1 MAGVLGIIAEYN
13 PFHNGHLYHL
23 EEAKQRSGC
32 NYSICVMTG
41 NFAQRGGT
49 SLINKWTK
57 TEMALAGG
65 IDLVLE
71 LPTIYSV
78 SSAENFAEGA
88 VKVLNTT
95 GIVTNLAFGMESNDL
110 SSLNN
115 IANVLYQEPREYVTM
130 LNHELSR
137 GNSFPKARESAIMM
151 YLNDIKRYA
160 NILSGSNNILAIEY
174 LKALKKTKS
183 DMMPIGVQRKKVF
196 YNEDK
201 IVDDFASASAIRKLV
216 QLQQFDDIRRVM
228 PRECYMLLREEM
240 KRGNLVF
247 DLRKY
252 ETIIL
257 YNLRKMTIR
266 DIANIPDVSEGLE
279 YSIKEAAENCN
290 TIRDF
295 IDMVKTK
302 RYTQTRIQRILV
314 YALLGIDRKMMDL
327 SRKVIPYL
335 RVLGCND
342 KGKELLSEIV
352 RRDPKTNL
360 VTSVKKFLDDRPSRQ
375 IQQMLAIDLFASD
388 TYTLGYEYESR
399 ANLDYTN
406 PLIVR

>member
-183 DMMPIGVQRKKVF
+183 DMMPLGVQRKKVF
-196 YNEDK
+196 YNDDK

-216 QLQQFDDIRRVM
+216 QFQQFDDIRRVK
-228 PRECYMLLREEM
+228 PKQCYMLLREEM

-279 YSIKEAAENCN
+279 YNIKEAAENCN

-360 VTSVKKFLDDRPSRQ
+360 VTSVKKFLDGRPNRQ

>member
-183 DMMPIGVQRKKVF
+183 DMMPLGVQRKKVF

>member
-137 GNSFPKARESAIMM
+137 GNSFPKARESAIML

-160 NILSGSNNILAIEY
+160 NILSGPNNILAIEY

-183 DMMPIGVQRKKVF
+183 DMMPLGVQRKKVF
-196 YNEDK
+196 YNDDK

-228 PRECYMLLREEM
+228 PKECYMLLREEM

-279 YSIKEAAENCN
+279 YNIKEAAENCN